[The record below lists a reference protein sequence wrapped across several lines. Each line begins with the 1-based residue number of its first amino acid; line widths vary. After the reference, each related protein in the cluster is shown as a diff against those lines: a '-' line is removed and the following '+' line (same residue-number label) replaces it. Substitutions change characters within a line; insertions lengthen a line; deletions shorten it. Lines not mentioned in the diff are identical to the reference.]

1 MAGRGALVTFGRIGV
16 EPRVAHGPSNQRFG
30 RTDMANRDHIRNPL
44 EWGAD
49 QLKSAEQA
57 LERAGHSLRSPA
69 ETRDAPLP
77 AVRKIELADLADVL
91 ASGVRD
97 FGAYRTDVIFL
108 CIIYPLAGLVLAR
121 LAFGYDML
129 PLVFP
134 LASGFALIG
143 PVAAVGLYEMSRRRE
158 QGVDINWA
166 DAFGVVRAPAFGAI
180 LVLGLLLLAIFLLWL
195 AAAYAIY
202 LVTLGPE
209 PPASIG
215 SFVRDV
221 FTTGAGWA
229 LIVVGCGVGFLFAV
243 LVLTISVVSFPLLLD
258 RDVGLYKGVATSVRA
273 VLVNPVPMAAWGL
286 IVAGG
291 LVIGSIPVLLG
302 LIIVMPVL
310 GHATWHLY
318 RKVVP
323 R

>member
-1 MAGRGALVTFGRIGV
+1 M
-16 EPRVAHGPSNQRFG
+16 
-30 RTDMANRDHIRNPL
+30 TDRDHIRNPI

-49 QLKSAEQA
+49 QLKTANVA
-57 LERAGHSLRSPA
+57 VERASHSLRSPA
-69 ETRDAPLP
+69 VAGDGALP
-77 AVRKIELADLADVL
+77 AIRRIELADLKDVL
-91 ASGVRD
+91 ARGFRD
-97 FGAYRTDVIFL
+97 FGAYRTDVMFL
-108 CIIYPLAGLVLAR
+108 CIIYPLAGLVLAS

-129 PLVFP
+129 PLLFP
-134 LASGFALIG
+134 LASGFALLG

-158 QGVDINWA
+158 QGLDISWA

-180 LVLGLLLLAIFLLWL
+180 LVLGLALLAIFLLWL

-209 PPASIG
+209 SPASIG
-215 SFVRDV
+215 AFAGDV
-221 FTTGAGWA
+221 LTTGAGWTM
-229 LIVVGCGVGFLFAV
+229 IVVGVGVGLLFAL
-243 LVLTISVVSFPLLLD
+243 LVLAISVVSFPLLLD
-258 RDVGLYKGVATSVRA
+258 RDVGLPVAVATSVHA
-273 VLVNPVPMAAWGL
+273 VLANPGPMAAWGL

-291 LVIGSIPVLLG
+291 LVVGSIPVLLG

-318 RKVVP
+318 RKVV

>member
-1 MAGRGALVTFGRIGV
+1 MT
-16 EPRVAHGPSNQRFG
+16 
-30 RTDMANRDHIRNPL
+30 MRDPIRNPA
-44 EWGAD
+44 EWAVD
-49 QLKSAEQA
+49 QLKTAEQA

-77 AVRKIELADLADVL
+77 AVRRIELADLRDVL
-91 ASGVRD
+91 AKGLSD

-108 CIIYPLAGLVLAR
+108 CIIYPVVGLVLAS

-129 PLVFP
+129 PLLFP

-158 QGVDINWA
+158 QGVDITWA

-180 LVLGLLLLAIFLLWL
+180 VVLGLLLLAIFLIWL

-215 SFVRDV
+215 TFVRDV

-229 LIVVGCGVGFLFAV
+229 LIVVGVGVGFLFAV

-258 RDVGLYKGVATSVRA
+258 RDVGLNTAVATSVCA
-273 VLVNPVPMAAWGL
+273 VLANPVPMAAWGL
-286 IVAGG
+286 IVAGS

>member
-1 MAGRGALVTFGRIGV
+1 MTTG
-16 EPRVAHGPSNQRFG
+16 
-30 RTDMANRDHIRNPL
+30 DHIRNPI
-44 EWGAD
+44 EWGVD
-49 QLKSAEQA
+49 QLKTAEQA
-57 LERAGHSLRSPA
+57 LERAGHSLRRPEA
-69 ETRDAPLP
+69 TRDAPLP
-77 AVRKIELADLADVL
+77 AVRQIELADLRDVL
-91 ASGVRD
+91 EKGFSD

-129 PLVFP
+129 PLLFP

-143 PVAAVGLYEMSRRRE
+143 PVAAVGLYEISRRRE
-158 QGVDINWA
+158 QGVDIAWA

-180 LVLGLLLLAIFLLWL
+180 VVLGLLLLAIFLLWL

-229 LIVVGCGVGFLFAV
+229 LIVVGVGVGFLFAV

-258 RDVGLYKGVATSVRA
+258 RDVGLYTAVATSVRA
-273 VLVNPVPMAAWGL
+273 VLANPVPMAAWGL

-318 RKVVP
+318 RRLVP